1 MSTTPIFASSF
12 FLTGSILAAS
22 TRVQFA
28 LALTLPTGCRASRFV
43 ARPAA
48 SATRRRIRAAQ

>member
-22 TRVQFA
+22 ARVQFA
-28 LALTLPTGCRASRFV
+28 LALNLPTGCRASRFV

-48 SATRRRIRAAQ
+48 YATQGLTAAQ

>member
-22 TRVQFA
+22 ACVPSEA
-28 LALTLPTGCRASRFV
+28 LNLPTGCRASRFV

-48 SATRRRIRAAQ
+48 SATLRRIRAAQ